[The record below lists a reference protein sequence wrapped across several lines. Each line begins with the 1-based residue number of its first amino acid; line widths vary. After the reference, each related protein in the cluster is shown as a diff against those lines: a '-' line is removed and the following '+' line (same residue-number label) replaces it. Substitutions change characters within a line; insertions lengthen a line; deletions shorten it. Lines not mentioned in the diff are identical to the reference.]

1 MLCLICARDDAFVL
15 DAAKTKTDNT
25 NPKLHPYMFRVFV
38 YDFEK
43 TPFFFLFR
51 LMSIPSLFLSL
62 SLSKKLTKALLGVST
77 THCLY
82 PGSSEGERKIYTHTH
97 ICFSLPFFFLLFPFL
112 CACVQCIFDSIRF
125 IERETCRE

>member
-38 YDFEK
+38 YDFGK

-62 SLSKKLTKALLGVST
+62 SLSKINESSSWCFHNTLSV
-77 THCLY
+77 
-82 PGSSEGERKIYTHTH
+82 PGFVRRREKDIYTHTH
-97 ICFSLPFFFLLFPFL
+97 LFFSSVFFFYFFPF
-112 CACVQCIFDSIRF
+112 CARVCSVSSIRF
-125 IERETCRE
+125 DS

>member
-38 YDFEK
+38 YDFGK

-62 SLSKKLTKALLGVST
+62 SLSKINALFLVFPQHT
-77 THCLY
+77 VCTRVR
-82 PGSSEGERKIYTHTH
+82 PKERERYIHTH
-97 ICFSLPFFFLLFPFL
+97 ICFSLPFFFTFSLFVRV
-112 CACVQCIFDSIRF
+112 CAVYLRFDSIHR
-125 IERETCRE
+125 ERDV